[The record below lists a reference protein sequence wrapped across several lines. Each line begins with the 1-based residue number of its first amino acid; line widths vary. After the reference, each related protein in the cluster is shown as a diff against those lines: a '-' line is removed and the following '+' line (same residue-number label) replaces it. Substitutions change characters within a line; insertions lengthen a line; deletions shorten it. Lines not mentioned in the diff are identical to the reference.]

1 MVKQQI
7 WVQALLKVS
16 KSNRKIWL
24 TEQLSIITP
33 PMWHGQSFLFFLKKT
48 EQQKYFSSSLEK
60 TKRDKTTKTQFWEN
74 KTMFVYLNKHQQK
87 HSFYFFAWKQQN
99 KITKQ
104 CLISLNKQ
112 NKQIH
117 SFLSVLINNKYN
129 KQIFHIPWKIKT
141 KNNVIILCKNKT
153 RKQFQNP
160 LKKQNKKTMP

>member
-1 MVKQQI
+1 
-7 WVQALLKVS
+7 
-16 KSNRKIWL
+16 
-24 TEQLSIITP
+24 
-33 PMWHGQSFLFFLKKT
+33 MWHGQSFYLFFYLFLIPLKKQKGT
-48 EQQKYFSSSLEK
+48 KQQKHNFEK
-60 TKRDKTTKTQFWEN
+60 TKQCLYILTNTNKNTVFIFCLKTT
-74 KTMFVYLNKHQQK
+74 
-87 HSFYFFAWKQQN
+87 N

-153 RKQFQNP
+153 RKQFHNP
-160 LKKQNKKTMP
+160 LEKQNKKTIS

>member
-1 MVKQQI
+1 MI
-7 WVQALLKVS
+7 NWA
-16 KSNRKIWL
+16 
-24 TEQLSIITP
+24 TEHHNTTYLARTVFLSILRKRNNKNV
-33 PMWHGQSFLFFLKKT
+33 F
-48 EQQKYFSSSLEK
+48 FSSSSFEK
-60 TKRDKTTKTQFWEN
+60 TKETKHQKQFWEN

-153 RKQFQNP
+153 RKQFHNP
-160 LKKQNKKTMP
+160 LEKQNKKTIS

>member
-1 MVKQQI
+1 MI
-7 WVQALLKVS
+7 NWA
-16 KSNRKIWL
+16 
-24 TEQLSIITP
+24 TEHHNTTYVARTVFL
-33 PMWHGQSFLFFLKKT
+33 SFLRKRNNKNV
-48 EQQKYFSSSLEK
+48 FSSSLEK
-60 TKRDKTTKTQFWEN
+60 TKRDKTTKTQIWEN

-141 KNNVIILCKNKT
+141 KKNVIILCKNKT